1 MYDPYYSTS
10 QCSLLLFAAFCEFGL
25 YKWHYYY
32 YYYYIIIQR
41 ALIKLILHVTFT
53 AFHSWQFMYIISTL
67 FNSFFAECSRD
78 KPPFSIDNVGHVRVL
93 PQGHRLV
100 SVSRQCPC
108 SVWKRFSQGRSKA
121 FWGRTL
127 GESWPPEPTSSYASI
142 DFWCQLVVS
151 TATADSW
158 MSTLDWV
165 SDRSE
170 WSIMNHVLQTA
181 V

>member
-1 MYDPYYSTS
+1 MFWKCMIRTIQLRSVRYCYSKGIN
-10 QCSLLLFAAFCEFGL
+10 QA
-25 YKWHYYY
+25 Y
-32 YYYYIIIQR
+32 
-41 ALIKLILHVTFT
+41 T
-53 AFHSWQFMYIISTL
+53 ACDIHSWQFMYIIISTL
-67 FNSFFAECSRD
+67 INSFFAECSRD